1 MKIIYGSAKL
11 TNYKYGYGSRYNK
24 IKFEQSFK
32 IIKNRIEA
40 IEVSK
45 RYYHS
50 IPKLAPLI
58 KKDKKVKVH
67 YKLDNL
73 NVKSINEKK
82 IYSEINYI
90 LKIFKIDFIDILYLH
105 QNDLDILCNKKIIKI
120 LKKLKKNKLIKNIG
134 CSIYSKKELL
144 KISKLDIYNVY
155 QIPINITDTYL
166 YSECIKLKK
175 FKNIK
180 IVARSIFLQ
189 GTLLNDI
196 KKHKFK
202 KQINNYKKKIS
213 NFCLKNKF
221 NYYEYLIQFIKSLSS
236 IDYVII
242 GSINKD
248 NLNLFFKV
256 FNNKKLNKN
265 INNDFRK
272 ISEKKKIWNNP
283 QRW

>member
-1 MKIIYGSAKL
+1 M
-11 TNYKYGYGSRYNK
+11 
-24 IKFEQSFK
+24 
-32 IIKNRIEA
+32 
-40 IEVSK
+40 
-45 RYYHS
+45 
-50 IPKLAPLI
+50 
-58 KKDKKVKVH
+58 
-67 YKLDNL
+67 
-73 NVKSINEKK
+73 
-82 IYSEINYI
+82 
-90 LKIFKIDFIDILYLH
+90 
-105 QNDLDILCNKKIIKI
+105 
-120 LKKLKKNKLIKNIG
+120 
-134 CSIYSKKELL
+134 L

-272 ISEKKKIWNNP
+272 ISEKKKIFCV
-283 QRW
+283 